1 MIEQHPTGE
10 ILKNIPPPTHHG
22 GKGRS
27 AKYPIIEVGECIF
40 FETQKEAASFIS
52 SQRNQ
57 HRKVGVTKFAGMY
70 IRETANGQTGVWR
83 VK

>member
-1 MIEQHPTGE
+1 MIEQHPTGK
-10 ILKNIPPPTHHG
+10 ILKNIPPPIHHG

-40 FETQKEAASFIS
+40 FETQKEAASFLT
-52 SQRNQ
+52 SQRHQ
-57 HRKVGVTKFAGMY
+57 HRKVGITKLAGMY
-70 IRETANGQTGVWR
+70 VRETTNGQTGVWR

>member
-57 HRKVGVTKFAGMY
+57 HRKLGVTKLAGMY

-83 VK
+83 IK

>member
-57 HRKVGVTKFAGMY
+57 HRKVGVTKLAGMY